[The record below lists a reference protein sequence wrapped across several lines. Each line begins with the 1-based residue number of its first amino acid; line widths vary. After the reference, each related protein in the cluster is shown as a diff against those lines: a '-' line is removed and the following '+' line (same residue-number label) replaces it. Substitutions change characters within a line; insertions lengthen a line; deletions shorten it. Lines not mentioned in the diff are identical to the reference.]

1 MPNPYSKEEIISA
14 VKESASRSLDWF
26 KAIPAS
32 EFFHREGEVWSV
44 SDNVDHLI
52 KAINPIS
59 KAMRLSKVAL
69 HSMFGKPERGSKSY
83 TEICSIYQAKI
94 AKGAVAAGS
103 FLPKQED
110 PVNPAESK
118 NALLEKLSRSF
129 DKLVAAIEKCEDET
143 LDQIQLPHPLIG
155 NLTVREMLF
164 FTIYHTLRH
173 ASQEGD

>member
-1 MPNPYSKEEIISA
+1 MSKNLPPAHWTGSKPFPQVNFSTA
-14 VKESASRSLDWF
+14 RVKFGLYL
-26 KAIPAS
+26 IMLTI
-32 EFFHREGEVWSV
+32 
-44 SDNVDHLI
+44 LI

-59 KAMRLSKVAL
+59 KAMRLPKVAL

-110 PVNPAESK
+110 PANPAESK